1 MFKNQANIVIGEK
14 SSQQKSRLDEILQSI
29 DGLIFSIKMD
39 TFQSISAHKAG
50 NGNKAL
56 EYTAQEMMAKK
67 NILFNL
73 LPKEELYAITK
84 MKRSNPDVNN
94 MALN

>member
-1 MFKNQANIVIGEK
+1 MFKRQTNVVIDTTNQQND
-14 SSQQKSRLDEILQSI
+14 RLDEIIKSI

-39 TFQSISAHKAG
+39 TYQSISAHRAG

-56 EYTAQEMMAKK
+56 EYTVQEMMAKK

-73 LPKEELYAITK
+73 IPKDELYAITK
-84 MKRSNPDVNN
+84 KKSPKQGENIP
-94 MALN
+94 LN

>member
-1 MFKNQANIVIGEK
+1 MFKNQANVAMDET
-14 SSQQKSRLDEILQSI
+14 SFQSHNRLDDILKSI

-84 MKRSNPDVNN
+84 KKSANTQASDMP
-94 MALN
+94 LN